1 MPFFSNIG
9 DEDKVPD
16 AFKKFNVGIERP
28 ILALTQK
35 ILRGEESEFTVGQR
49 ELIAAFVSGTN
60 ACGYCTGAHGAA
72 AAEFGIEE
80 GLLTALLEDIDS
92 ADVDEKLKPVFKF
105 VKKLTREPAK
115 MTQTDADAV
124 LAMGWSERALYDAI
138 AVCCLFNFMNRYVDG
153 IGLKAIPE
161 QFSFEGKIL
170 KLGYEG
176 MADMLGLK

>member
-1 MPFFSNIG
+1 MPLFSNIG
-9 DEDKVPD
+9 DKDKVPD
-16 AFKKFNVGIERP
+16 AFQKFNVGFERP
-28 ILALTQK
+28 LLELAQK
-35 ILRGEESEFTVGQR
+35 VLRGEDSELTGGQR

-60 ACGYCTGAHGAA
+60 ACRYCAGAHGAA

-80 GLLTALLEDIDS
+80 GLLTALLENIDT
-92 ADVDEKLKPVFKF
+92 ANVDEKLKPIFKF
-105 VKKLTREPAK
+105 VKKLTREPAN
-115 MTQTDADAV
+115 MTQADADAV

-161 QFSFEGKIL
+161 QFSSEGKML
-170 KLGYEG
+170 KMGYD

>member
-1 MPFFSNIG
+1 MPFFSNIR
-9 DEDKVPD
+9 DQDKVPD
-16 AFKKFNVGIERP
+16 AFQKFNAGFERT
-28 ILALTQK
+28 ILTLTQK

-80 GLLTALLEDIDS
+80 GLLTALLEDIDA
-92 ADVDEKLKPVFKF
+92 ADVDEKLKPVFRF
-105 VKKLTREPAK
+105 VQKLTREPAN
-115 MTQTDADAV
+115 MTQADADSV
-124 LAMGWSERALYDAI
+124 FAMGWSERALYDAI

-153 IGLKAIPE
+153 IGLNTNPE
-161 QFSFEGKIL
+161 QFSFEGKML
-170 KLGYEG
+170 KMGYD